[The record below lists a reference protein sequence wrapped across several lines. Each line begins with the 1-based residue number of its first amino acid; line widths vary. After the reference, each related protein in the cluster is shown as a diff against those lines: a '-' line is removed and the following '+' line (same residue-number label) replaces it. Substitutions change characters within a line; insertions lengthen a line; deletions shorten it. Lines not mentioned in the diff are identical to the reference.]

1 MMANNVGD
9 LIREGMSTK
18 DIQKQIKDFPS
29 KFTTE
34 YFENLGYEHIE
45 AIRLKYMLRNNDHRE
60 KQEEDKERIKR
71 DRAYIVS
78 ENADPNN
85 VLVDTC
91 AFQYQNGLDI
101 INKSRK
107 VMVIYP
113 TICEMDGVVSEK
125 KRKNKL
131 NKNEEFLVCS
141 IAQYAIQILIR
152 KSKYHLIPYEN
163 KEIGYV
169 DDKIIE
175 YLKSIKSDYR
185 PTLLTADRLLSLK
198 AFCLGFETIFIIRD
212 GENLNTSQEERSGEN
227 SDTSQKE
234 QNEQDDEED
243 KKCISCETK
252 KVGECKKI
260 EEKKLNIYNAEV
272 VYMPSEEN
280 IKIVVKDLDVKVFVV
295 YSDGECKQIK
305 SMATLDNSNIEYVTI
320 VQKKGL
326 KAQIVK
332 IKAENGKI
340 SNVVKKC
347 STKSEID
354 EMNLHQK
361 ISKEAKK
368 IVI

>member
-185 PTLLTADRLLSLK
+185 PTLLTADRFLALK

-212 GENLNTSQEERSGEN
+212 GENLNKSQEDQDEEN
-227 SDTSQKE
+227 
-234 QNEQDDEED
+234 NEED

>member
-91 AFQYQNGLDI
+91 AFGYIKGIDI
-101 INKSRK
+101 IQRSKSIS
-107 VMVIYP
+107 VLYP
-113 TICEMDGVVSEK
+113 TISEMDDVTAA
-125 KRKNKL
+125 KRKKDEL
-131 NKNEEFLVCS
+131 SQKEKFLIFN
-141 IAQYAIQILIR
+141 IAHYAIQILIR

-185 PTLLTADRLLSLK
+185 PTLLTADRFLALK

-212 GENLNTSQEERSGEN
+212 NKNLNTRQEEQSGEN

-234 QNEQDDEED
+234 QNEQDNEKG
-243 KKCISCETK
+243 KKGVSCETK
-252 KVGECKKI
+252 KVNGCKETK
-260 EEKKLNIYNAEV
+260 EKKLDIYNVEV

-280 IKIVVKDLDVKVFVV
+280 IKIVVKDLDVKVFAV

-305 SMATLDNSNIEYVTI
+305 SMVTLDNNNIEYVTI

-326 KAQIVK
+326 RAQIFK
-332 IKAENGKI
+332 IEATNGKI
-340 SNVVKKC
+340 FKKSKKC